1 VYTVGCA
8 ACPHLLNMSLMMFTG
23 AISTFGFGGRPSSRR
38 PLSGVKVDGRDSR
51 EREAQVGA
59 ISARALRL
67 NTKTDVWPSGRG
79 GGAHYLEDKHYPL
92 ERHERHGQSPG
103 RLAKPPMSAPKVVC
117 AGIRVPYGVLTA
129 DETPQE
135 APLDWPRADGECMRS
150 EKAIEEDGQSGDAG
164 MLSLDEVSRGVPC
177 RASGE
182 DKGAG
187 PGARA
192 QAGQDSV
199 DMWRGAGEDIRF
211 DVGGGIQADADK
223 AYVTKLPGWLFYVP
237 LVIISLEPARKGMWD
252 TLAFSRHAHAQLEGS
267 WTASSGADGV
277 MAAPPAN
284 EPPQPHTA
292 RAMTQARD
300 NPNTMRVDK
309 LKTSPWLLASLPT
322 ETPRRFPDRLMGE
335 QISNVQWRSS
345 LRTNSNVVGLALA
358 LPQTP
363 RQQAAKDSLRDPPAS
378 ERGHALSTGRK
389 LIQSISAVE
398 TDSNSYFPVRIMR
411 QVPFF
416 SSCAECVLSSRPL
429 DLLNCLRERASVR
442 PAPAWGD
449 RWAHALKA
457 ESSIRSREIMEL
469 THLYSLSPPPP
480 SLSLSLCCLFVLAAL
495 LPGVRWKCRGT
506 R

>member
-1 VYTVGCA
+1 
-8 ACPHLLNMSLMMFTG
+8 MFTG
-23 AISTFGFGGRPSSRR
+23 AISTFAFGGRPSPRR

-92 ERHERHGQSPG
+92 ERRGQLPD

-117 AGIRVPYGVLTA
+117 AGIRVPYVVLTA
-129 DETPQE
+129 DE
-135 APLDWPRADGECMRS
+135 APLDWPQADGESMRS
-150 EKAIEEDGQSGDAG
+150 EKATEEDGQSVDAG
-164 MLSLDEVSRGVPC
+164 MLSVDEASRGMAC
-177 RASGE
+177 HASGE
-182 DKGAG
+182 DNKGAG
-187 PGARA
+187 TGARA
-192 QAGQDSV
+192 QAGQNSV

-211 DVGGGIQADADK
+211 DAGGGIQADADR
-223 AYVTKLPGWLFYVP
+223 ASVTKLPGWLFYVP

-267 WTASSGADGV
+267 WTSSSGADGV

-292 RAMTQARD
+292 RAKTQARD
-300 NPNTMRVDK
+300 NFNITRVDK
-309 LKTSPWLLASLPT
+309 LKTSPWLASLPT

-358 LPQTP
+358 LPQAP

-378 ERGHALSTGRK
+378 ERGHALHKGRK
-389 LIQSISAVE
+389 LIQSISPVE

-411 QVPFF
+411 QVPFS
-416 SSCAECVLSSRPL
+416 SSCAKCVLSARSL
-429 DLLNCLRERASVR
+429 DLLTCLRERASVC
-442 PAPAWGD
+442 PLAPAWGACV
-449 RWAHALKA
+449 RRMLCR
-457 ESSIRSREIMEL
+457 RS
-469 THLYSLSPPPP
+469 HP
-480 SLSLSLCCLFVLAAL
+480 SA
-495 LPGVRWKCRGT
+495 RG